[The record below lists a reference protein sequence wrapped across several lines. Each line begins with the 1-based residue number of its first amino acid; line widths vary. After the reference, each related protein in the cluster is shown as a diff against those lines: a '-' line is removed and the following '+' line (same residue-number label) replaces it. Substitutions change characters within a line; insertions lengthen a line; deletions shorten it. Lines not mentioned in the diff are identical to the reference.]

1 MNNVITIAT
10 WNINSVRLRL
20 PLIKKIVQEKNPDIL
35 CLQEIKC
42 ADEKFPVDDIKQ
54 LGFEHIAIRG
64 QKSHHGVATLSR
76 HPIKNSNI
84 KNFCQKD
91 DARHVEVTVNFGGK
105 NIRIHNFYVPSG
117 GDEPDRKV
125 NEKFGHKLDF
135 LDEMAD
141 WLTGPETDSPS
152 ILVGDLNVAPYEND
166 VWSHKQLLNVVSH
179 TPVEVERLEKVY
191 KAGNWLDSSRKFVP
205 LSEKLY
211 SWWSYRSKDWSLSDR
226 GRRLDHIWITPH
238 LESNLTS
245 SNVVRD
251 ARGWDK
257 PSDHAPVI
265 AEFSF

>member
-1 MNNVITIAT
+1 MKKSVSIAT
-10 WNINSVRLRL
+10 WNVNSIRLRL
-20 PLIKKIVQEKNPDIL
+20 PLVKKLIQKKNPDIL

-42 ADEKFPVDDIKQ
+42 ADEYFPVDEIKQ
-54 LGFEHIAIRG
+54 LGFKHIAIKG
-64 QKSHHGVATLSR
+64 QKSHHGVAILSR
-76 HPIKNSNI
+76 LPIDSTNTKY
-84 KNFCQKD
+84 FCQKN
-91 DARHVEVTVNFGGK
+91 DARHLEIMVKFGNK
-105 NIRIHNFYVPSG
+105 KVRIHNFYVPSG

-141 WLTGPETDSPS
+141 WLTGSETDTPT

-179 TPVEVERLEKVY
+179 TSIEVERLNKVY
-191 KAGNWLDSSRKFVP
+191 NAGNWVDTSRKFVP
-205 LSEKLY
+205 LSDKLY

-238 LESNLTS
+238 LENNLIS
-245 SNVVRD
+245 SEIFRD

-257 PSDHAPVI
+257 PSDHVPVI
-265 AEFSF
+265 AKFKF